1 MMSLYQLFHLLQV
14 HLYGLST
21 PLCRPCRRLR
31 PSCLTTP
38 RRCSGP
44 SARLGQRP
52 GLLHQASP
60 RLGTPRPWHN
70 SHERCLQ
77 RPPRC
82 SRRHQQHPLCC
93 LWPLPRLQQHPLC
106 CLWQLPRPQQHPLC
120 RLWQQP
126 RRPLWPRLL
135 PVSTM
140 STPGAL
146 HQLLLLHRRH
156 HHQLPL
162 LLAAPTSSHLH
173 HGSSKLI
180 VHVLLVLSPSHRSTI
195 LMA

>member
-14 HLYGLST
+14 HLCGLST

-60 RLGTPRPWHN
+60 RLGTHRPWHN

-82 SRRHQQHPLCC
+82 SRRH
-93 LWPLPRLQQHPLC
+93 QQHPLC

-135 PVSTM
+135 PVSTT
-140 STPGAL
+140 STPGGL
-146 HQLLLLHRRH
+146 HQLLLHRRH
-156 HHQLPL
+156 HHQLSL